1 MGDIVTKTKLENAS
15 VDCQTL
21 EDCINGPADTKVLS
35 RLGRY
40 YWTLATIDSKVNSV
54 VVQSNSAINDI
65 NNAKNSAQGVLTDAI
80 NDFNN
85 QGNSALS
92 ELQSAINTIVID
104 DGVPALV
111 VSTSNGTNQQQIN
124 DAVGA
129 GWYAKSGGYALGD
142 RVRLLT
148 GEIVQST
155 VNANTNNPNFDMT
168 EWKISNGNID
178 FYDFSDLRSYK
189 GGGVVCYVAKDGIAG
204 HFLLSSNTTTAD
216 NNGTV
221 IVDAK
226 NRRWKRSFDG
236 AYQVK
241 WFDIKPD
248 STEDNTTKINNA
260 IDFISNLPVPEN
272 GNVLEFDSGVY
283 YANIEMKSRIRLHGK
298 GINTT
303 VIKAIA
309 ESTTPVL
316 NVPATVAFFGWQ
328 DISFDGNKQNGATG
342 KGIYILPSQ
351 TGDVKPDKITDKS
364 ATGGAPYRYNTSSNF
379 SVSNCKDNGLHVGEG
394 SYGNYALM
402 WDMFHSVHND
412 GHGFYNSSTDN
423 TFINFY
429 LERNGKA
436 GLYNVGNNNKFIG
449 FKAIWNGAVNPAFA
463 GIYSI
468 AKRCDFVAAEA
479 QDNFCS
485 GAILGGDDSKYDL
498 LIDSNGYLST
508 DSNKSSREGTGIYF
522 ANGKRVHANVR
533 VTNYRGGRLG
543 DGFFPLEYTYRIND
557 GVTFSHFDIKAESC
571 CANKSPTGYVIPS
584 TYSAPVVSN
593 RASSVTVGG
602 VTYTADQP
610 VIIAGEGL
618 YINESEKVELCSSTH
633 AVKDFGYAIEFEY
646 NSSTAT
652 APKIV
657 RANNDKFKVHL
668 VRASGS
674 NDPYFQIDIVIG
686 GTNCFITLKGSGLDT
701 FNTADLYSGAKF
713 LIKGTAKLRGSQVVL
728 EASLCFLDAVG
739 YIKTIVNTRT
749 YNSITATEIGTFE
762 NVVFNEEVGQQWVG
776 KLRGIALFS
785 ESTLKKVDFAQFVNA
800 EGLSIYN
807 NCGGIYA
814 DFLNYN
820 KSSYFASIR
829 LSVPVASSYYHGM
842 RLQKLGGAGV
852 ADIDQVCAK
861 GADNLYTW
869 KSVY

>member
-1 MGDIVTKTKLENAS
+1 MISNSGTSTLGLYDLKRKIDAFGGVDYFRPNLVWGYLKNARVMLTNGDIVKSTVDGNTNDPNVDMTGWVKTSNN
-15 VDCQTL
+15 
-21 EDCINGPADTKVLS
+21 I
-35 RLGRY
+35 
-40 YWTLATIDSKVNSV
+40 
-54 VVQSNSAINDI
+54 VQ
-65 NNAKNSAQGVLTDAI
+65 
-80 NDFNN
+80 FNN
-85 QGNSALS
+85 YS
-92 ELQSAINTIVID
+92 ELRD
-104 DGVPALV
+104 
-111 VSTSNGTNQQQIN
+111 
-124 DAVGA
+124 
-129 GWYAKSGGYALGD
+129 
-142 RVRLLT
+142 
-148 GEIVQST
+148 
-155 VNANTNNPNFDMT
+155 
-168 EWKISNGNID
+168 
-178 FYDFSDLRSYK
+178 YK
-189 GGGVVCYVAKDGIAG
+189 GGGFVVKISSKDISG
-204 HFLLSSNTTTAD
+204 HFLLDIADTTSLD
-216 NNGTV
+216 NDGTI
-221 IVDAK
+221 IVDVN

-236 AYQVK
+236 NHQAK
-241 WFDIKPD
+241 WFGILGDG
-248 STEDNTTKINNA
+248 TTVNTTKVNEA
-260 IDFISNLPVPEN
+260 IKYISEITTPHN
-272 GNVLEFDSGVY
+272 GGVLEFDSGIY
-283 YANIEMKSRIRLHGK
+283 IANIEMKSRVRLHGK

-303 VIKAIA
+303 VIKSAANVAIP
-309 ESTTPVL
+309 TL
-316 NVPATVAFFGWQ
+316 NVENTVAFFGWQ

-351 TGDVKPDKITDKS
+351 TGDIKPEKITDKS
-364 ATGGAPYRYNTSSNF
+364 ATGNAPYRYNNSSNF

-508 DSNKSSREGTGIYF
+508 DSNKSSRDGTGVYF
-522 ANGKRVHANVR
+522 ANGKRVHANIR

-543 DGFFPLEYTYRIND
+543 DGFFPLEYTYKIND
-557 GVTFSHFDIKAESC
+557 GVTFSLFDIKAESC

-593 RASSVTVGG
+593 RASSVTVDG

-610 VIIAGEGL
+610 VVIAGEGL

-674 NDPYFQIDIVIG
+674 NDPYFQIDTVIG

-701 FNTADLYSGAKF
+701 FNTTDLYSGAKF

-776 KLRGIALFS
+776 KLRGIVLFS
-785 ESTLKKVDFAQFVNA
+785 ESTSTKVDFAQFVNA

-820 KSSYFASIR
+820 KSSSFASIR
-829 LSVPVASSYYHGM
+829 SSIPVASSYYRGM
-842 RLQKLGGAGV
+842 RLQKLGGSGV
-852 ADIDQVCAK
+852 ADIDQVCVK
-861 GADNLYTW
+861 GTDNLYTW